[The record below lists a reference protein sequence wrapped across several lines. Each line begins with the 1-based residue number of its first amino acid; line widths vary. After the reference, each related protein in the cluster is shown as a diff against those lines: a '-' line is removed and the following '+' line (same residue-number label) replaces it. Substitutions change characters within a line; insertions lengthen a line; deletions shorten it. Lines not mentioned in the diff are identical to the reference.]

1 MRVFMDLPFTFSRF
15 PLPPIQLPNARH
27 DVSTSAKHVVD
38 VVDAAHISDM
48 LQLSNIREFYLD

>member
-1 MRVFMDLPFTFSRF
+1 MDLPFTFSRF